1 MRGLQEAYDNVK
13 QSIDKYY
20 SKEEMINRA
29 KKKLL
34 SNELLVDSYFE
45 YPISTQRDAFLSCR
59 CNPTMISYDFN
70 LRVPLIE
77 LKKQAL
83 YSTVFDRNVS
93 NENLCCE
100 LYRHKDLCMNSCI
113 VNFGDLII
121 GNYPYTNRPFS
132 RFITGMVNHKIV
144 FIFRISVDW
153 GTHLHITNIVLKGN
167 FIYFTIMC
175 SRGFSDNTVYSVD
188 FKLSLSDYSLER
200 LGDTQ

>member
-45 YPISTQRDAFLSCR
+45 YLISTQRDAFLSCR

-70 LRVPLIE
+70 LRVPLIK
-77 LKKQAL
+77 LRQQAL

-93 NENLCCE
+93 YENLCCE

-113 VNFGDLII
+113 ASFGDLII
-121 GNYPYTNRPFS
+121 SSYPYPFRPYA
-132 RFITGMVNHKIV
+132 RFLTGMVNHKIV
-144 FIFRISVDW
+144 FLFRVSKGW
-153 GTHLHITNIVLKGN
+153 GTHLHITNIALKDN
-167 FIYFTIMC
+167 FIYFTIM
-175 SRGFSDNTVYSVD
+175 SSTFSDGTVCSVD